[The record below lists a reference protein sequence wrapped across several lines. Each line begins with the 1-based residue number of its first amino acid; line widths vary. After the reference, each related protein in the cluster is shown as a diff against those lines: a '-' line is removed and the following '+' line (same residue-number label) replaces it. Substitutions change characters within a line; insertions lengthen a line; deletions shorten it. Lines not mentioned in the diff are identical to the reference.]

1 MNSRKC
7 QSSSFDSLYISQ
19 TYFSAQLQAARG
31 RPVIGL
37 NHMSPGGDYSLK
49 GKLEKSKFSYYD
61 FVQKSAEVLKIVL
74 VSRNC
79 YEFQKMLVFEIG
91 RDATQYSSSFESRI
105 SITYFSDLPPA
116 ARQRPVNQMSPR
128 GDYHNVADMAVWGK
142 ILAKTHSFAMH
153 WCIWS
158 LLKCTANEK
167 KNQRPV
173 KNNHP

>member
-1 MNSRKC
+1 
-7 QSSSFDSLYISQ
+7 
-19 TYFSAQLQAARG
+19 
-31 RPVIGL
+31 
-37 NHMSPGGDYSLK
+37 
-49 GKLEKSKFSYYD
+49 
-61 FVQKSAEVLKIVL
+61 
-74 VSRNC
+74 
-79 YEFQKMLVFEIG
+79 MLVFEIG

-158 LLKCTANEK
+158 LLKCTAN
-167 KNQRPV
+167 
-173 KNNHP
+173 